1 MPRTWRM
8 EEIKSNSGR
17 MTKRD
22 WTWERWVFEDV
33 RTVGCALEKLVKDPS
48 HLQKIRQAVA
58 STHKATILASELLN
72 MHVRRMLYA
81 NPATDLSCC
90 FNANWILNAYN
101 EVTDGRGAPKGDVQL
116 RATREQCMPPFSP
129 PSRSGI
135 VQCIKY
141 DARNLV
147 AVAATGVW
155 MHFQKRIL
163 SHVRSVFALDS
174 TSTPIG

>member
-1 MPRTWRM
+1 
-8 EEIKSNSGR
+8 